1 MRKRL
6 LFAFV
11 TLILFCANA
20 YGFAI
25 GNLKY
30 EITSDHEVSVACNRD
45 KEYDTELEE
54 LIIPA
59 SVTYDNQEYLV
70 TSIQDEGFSYCRAL
84 ESIVFPNSLKSI
96 GHGAFKGCY
105 NLTSLRI
112 SDSVTTIGNE
122 AFSGLGAL
130 TELVIGNS
138 VETIGDGA
146 FKGCYNL
153 TSLCIPDSVTTIG
166 NEAFYT
172 SRKDYKNLVSE
183 LTIGNSVQTIGD
195 SAFKDF
201 CNLTSLRIPDS
212 VITIGNEAFAGLSAL
227 TELVIGSSV
236 EIISDRAFYG
246 CYGLTSL
253 RIPDSVKT
261 IGMDAF
267 ETGTYWNLISLIIGN
282 SVETI
287 KAGNFS
293 RCENLTSLV
302 IPNSVKT
309 IGSGT
314 FSELTSLTELTI
326 GDSVE
331 TIGELVFSRCSSLT
345 NITLP
350 ESVTEIGR
358 YAFSDCMHLESIQF
372 NSVNCVFS
380 KDAFKNVLESFYPDL
395 ASSYPQYSKLILGPK
410 VQICPETL
418 TTLPDSQLV
427 TLEFSQDLKEFEYF
441 PSTVTEIRI
450 NVDDIDKWVENTP
463 VNYQPSNSS
472 NVTIFYK
479 TNPIS
484 TVNIGNGVTRIA
496 PYAFANSEIKSIL
509 FPSTLN
515 EVGKGALQNTDITN
529 LSLPEGLKV
538 IDDNAFY
545 NCELLSEVT
554 LSSTLQEIGESAFE
568 GDISLYN
575 IEIPSGVNEI
585 KDNAF
590 KGCIDL
596 ETVVF
601 NNGLKTIG
609 NWSFAECPRLSLP
622 SFPNSLEEIG
632 DNAFYRSASENVFTG
647 ELKFGDKLK
656 SIGSNAFGRVV
667 ELIRHQYDDLS
678 VYSTEYSNP
687 EGLLT
692 VWFPNSLKTLGNQAF
707 YGQPIREVKLPEG
720 LENFGP
726 GVFSC
731 TNIMELSFPGSLKSL
746 PDSVCSDMN
755 KLNRVYIGEG
765 ITSLGSYAFS
775 NTTISHLSLPS
786 GLTEI
791 GTQAFVNTKLTQCD
805 IPASVT
811 TIGDYAF
818 FNSGLI
824 NCYIPNEVTSLG
836 EKVFSDIN
844 RVTLGTGISSLDKQ
858 IATNVSVLEILS
870 ATPPALTVNRLGFTP
885 DLVLVPENSRD
896 NYINNNRWKDYNIS
910 AYNSYKAVVHVSEP
924 GTMATEIRKQTG
936 IVPALVT
943 NLIVDGS
950 LNDDDFAVMR
960 TNMTSCYDI
969 DLSGITNMSLPD
981 NAFSNKRTL
990 LTMTLPSN
998 LTSIGESAFKGCSS
1012 LQISNIPASL
1022 ETIGNSGFYGCESM
1036 SGELVFP
1043 KSLKEIGEK
1052 AFSFCRSL
1060 RSVDFSAAPYLN
1072 FIDSNSDED
1081 SNNEYNGIFEYCS
1094 SMEEVILPEYLQS
1107 IPSRMFANTGIS
1119 GIAIPP
1125 YVERIGIAA
1134 FKGSDLQ
1141 KISLPGGLKEIEE
1154 EAFATTHYMAQTQIP
1169 NKVEYIGTRA
1179 FNESGIPGI
1188 VLPGSLKELGSAAF
1202 KGSALSFVSFYDG
1215 LTEIPTEAF
1224 ADCPFLT
1231 FVNLPSTLTY
1241 IGDDSFGTTS
1251 LAAISSPSINP
1262 ADTGVDP
1269 FNGVNN
1275 YECALSIPTNSYS
1288 KYLQAEY
1295 WGAFVGIR
1303 DCIDVT
1309 IPDAIEASYMS
1320 ERDYQDMLMEKDN
1333 LNQPSDIRHR
1343 ALRALARANDDGT
1356 GYGRLFNGAS
1366 LYLADNSI
1374 IRVFL
1379 NIPEGIKDVIVEY
1392 DGRDI
1397 TNEIDPQT
1405 MSFVTPALTSSSSL
1419 VIKSESLT
1427 KVTTLTT
1434 NSIDATTPIYSLTG
1448 VVVGYGLDALNNLPK
1463 GIYVIAGKKIAIK

>member
-45 KEYDTELEE
+45 QEYDTELEE

-70 TSIQDEGFSYCRAL
+70 TSIQDEGFRMCWAL
-84 ESIVFPNSLKSI
+84 ESIVFPNSLK
-96 GHGAFKGCY
+96 
-105 NLTSLRI
+105 
-112 SDSVTTIGNE
+112 TIGNG
-122 AFSGLGAL
+122 AFMYCSSL
-130 TELVIGNS
+130 TEVA
-138 VETIGDGA
+138 IGD
-146 FKGCYNL
+146 
-153 TSLCIPDSVTTIG
+153 
-166 NEAFYT
+166 
-172 SRKDYKNLVSE
+172 
-183 LTIGNSVQTIGD
+183 SVQTIGD
-195 SAFKDF
+195 YAFQG
-201 CNLTSLRIPDS
+201 CESLIFLHIPDS
-212 VITIGNEAFAGLSAL
+212 VITIKDGAFC
-227 TELVIGSSV
+227 E
-236 EIISDRAFYG
+236 
-246 CYGLTSL
+246 CTSL
-253 RIPDSVKT
+253 KSV
-261 IGMDAF
+261 
-267 ETGTYWNLISLIIGN
+267 
-282 SVETI
+282 
-287 KAGNFS
+287 
-293 RCENLTSLV
+293 V
-302 IPNSVKT
+302 IPNSVREM
-309 IGSGT
+309 GT
-314 FSELTSLTELTI
+314 SIFFRCSELTS
-326 GDSVE
+326 V
-331 TIGELVFSRCSSLT
+331 
-345 NITLP
+345 TLP
-350 ESVTEIGR
+350 ENLS
-358 YAFSDCMHLESIQF
+358 SI
-372 NSVNCVFS
+372 
-380 KDAFKNVLESFYPDL
+380 
-395 ASSYPQYSKLILGPK
+395 
-410 VQICPETL
+410 
-418 TTLPDSQLV
+418 
-427 TLEFSQDLKEFEYF
+427 
-441 PSTVTEIRI
+441 
-450 NVDDIDKWVENTP
+450 
-463 VNYQPSNSS
+463 PSNMFYQCHNLTDV
-472 NVTIFYK
+472 NVPT
-479 TNPIS
+479 S
-484 TVNIGNGVTRIA
+484 VTRIETMA
-496 PYAFANSEIKSIL
+496 FYDCYRLKIDIPHPITAIEGGALSFCRISNLIIGENAVEIEYSALVGSKIQHLTYNAINCNVDEKAFYEKYYSAGIDTLVIGSKVTTCPIGLLNDNIRISSLEIYQGIKDFESFPRELSSITLHLNNISEWAQNTPMNYKVNDATSVFMDYEGTALTNVTLNEGVTKICDYAFANTNIRTINYPSSLTEIGE
-509 FPSTLN
+509 F
-515 EVGKGALQNTDITN
+515 AFRNTDISVALIPDN
-529 LSLPEGLKV
+529 VISIGHYAFAGCENMAELKLGSKLE
-538 IDDNAFY
+538 N
-545 NCELLSEVT
+545 
-554 LSSTLQEIGESAFE
+554 IGIGAFE

-726 GVFSC
+726 GAFSC

-746 PDSVCSDMN
+746 PDSACSDMN

-1012 LQISNIPASL
+1012 LQVSNIPASL

-1072 FIDSNSDED
+1072 FIDSNSVED
-1081 SNNEYNGIFEYCS
+1081 NNNEYNGIFEYCS

-1125 YVERIGIAA
+1125 YVERIGTAA

-1188 VLPGSLKELGSAAF
+1188 ILPGSLKELGSAAF

-1448 VVVGYGLDALNNLPK
+1448 VVVGYGPDALNNLPK